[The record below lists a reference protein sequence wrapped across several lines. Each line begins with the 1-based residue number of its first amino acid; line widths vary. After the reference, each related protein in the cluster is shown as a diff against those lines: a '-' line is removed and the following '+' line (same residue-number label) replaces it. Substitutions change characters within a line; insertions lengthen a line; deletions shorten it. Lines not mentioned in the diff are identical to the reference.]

1 MFLARK
7 EMRKEKGRYI
17 LIISIFMLISYLV
30 YFLTGLAFGLAED
43 NRTAV
48 DDWKASQIILSKGSN
63 SNISSSMLDKDKV
76 EEDLA
81 GLDYSLVNLSGSAA
95 YKDGDD
101 SSEDNLINL
110 TLIGMD
116 LNSKTFPEII
126 EGNPIKNDH
135 DVIASSSLRDEEG
148 LEIGDELEL
157 ASNNKVYK
165 IVGLTNNL
173 KYNVS
178 SVIYTKLDEASTGG
192 LIRPE
197 SANNKESKVS
207 EEAKI
212 PEKVSA
218 ALVFDDNNPNL
229 SSDYD
234 VESID
239 DFIKELPGYSAQ
251 NLTFGLMIGFLIVI
265 AAIVLG
271 VFLYIITIQKQETFG
286 IMKIQGISNGYIARS
301 VIFQTLLVSLIG
313 IAIGL
318 GLTYLTDYFLPA
330 SVPFKSNPYYYLI
343 ISLLILV
350 TSQIGAIFS
359 VRSVSKIDP
368 LDVM

>member
-30 YFLTGLAFGLAED
+30 YFLTGLAYGLSED
-43 NRTAV
+43 NRTAI
-48 DDWKASQIILSKGSN
+48 DDWNASQIVLARGSN
-63 SNISSSMLDKDKV
+63 SNIISSMLDRDKV
-76 EEDLA
+76 EDDLK
-81 GLDYSLVNLSGSAA
+81 GKDYSLINLSRSAA

-101 SSEDNLINL
+101 SLEENLINL

-116 LNSKTFPEII
+116 IDSKSFPKII
-126 EGNPIKNDH
+126 EGNPIKDDH
-135 DVIASSSLRDEEG
+135 DVIASSSLKDEEG
-148 LEIGDELEL
+148 LEIGDSLEL
-157 ASNNKVYK
+157 TANDEVYK
-165 IVGLTNNL
+165 IVGFTKDL

-178 SVIYTKLDEASTGG
+178 PVIYTRLSEASA
-192 LIRPE
+192 
-197 SANNKESKVS
+197 SNFFNNPSRDDETKMPSDL
-207 EEAKI
+207 KI
-212 PEKVSA
+212 AENVSA
-218 ALVFDDNNPNL
+218 AILFDDTNPDL

-234 VESID
+234 VDTIG
-239 DFIKELPGYSAQ
+239 DFIEEVPGYSAQ

-271 VFLYIITIQKQETFG
+271 VFLYIITIQKQQTFG
-286 IMKIQGISNGYIARS
+286 IMKIQGISNGYISRS
-301 VIFQTLLVSLIG
+301 VIIQTLLVSLIG
-313 IAIGL
+313 LAIGL
-318 GLTYLTDYFLPA
+318 GLTYLTDYFLPR
-330 SVPFKSNPYYYLI
+330 SVPFKSNTEFYLI

-368 LDVM
+368 LDVI